1 MICLGGI
8 SYRPRIRCLHVN
20 PNRLELAQ
28 AYIHK
33 LFCLNLV
40 IIYVV
45 ILCIMLVIIFNLEYP
60 VALNA
65 ETASFPRLARTAQ
78 ETAL

>member
-28 AYIHK
+28 AHIHV

-40 IIYVV
+40 IIYV
-45 ILCIMLVIIFNLEYP
+45 VIIFNLEYP